1 MLGRPRSLKTAF
13 KEDQLID
20 STHEADVA
28 AKELRRWLMW
38 LGGSLLGASL
48 FTALALAGVSQWM
61 ILPAIIVGP
70 GIGGLALIWLA
81 LSSDTN
87 GASILGVADPRID
100 ALAAAEP
107 TV

>member
-1 MLGRPRSLKTAF
+1 MVN
-13 KEDQLID
+13 
-20 STHEADVA
+20 STLDADVA
-28 AKELRRWLMW
+28 AKELRRWMIW
-38 LGGSLLGASL
+38 LGGSMLGAAL
-48 FTALALAGVSQWM
+48 FTALALSVSHWM

-87 GASILGVADPRID
+87 GTVAAHGVAEPRVD

>member
-1 MLGRPRSLKTAF
+1 MKTGLDAN
-13 KEDQLID
+13 
-20 STHEADVA
+20 AA
-28 AKELRRWLMW
+28 AKELRRWFAW

-48 FTALALAGVSQWM
+48 FTALALAGVSPWM
-61 ILPAIIVGP
+61 ILPAIVIGP

-87 GASILGVADPRID
+87 GSHTPSIAEPRVD

-107 TV
+107 TL

>member
-1 MLGRPRSLKTAF
+1 MVN
-13 KEDQLID
+13 
-20 STHEADVA
+20 STLDADVA
-28 AKELRRWLMW
+28 AKELRRWFIW
-38 LGGSLLGASL
+38 LGGSMLGAAF

-61 ILPAIIVGP
+61 ILPAIIIGP
-70 GIGGLALIWLA
+70 GLGGLALIWLA

-87 GASILGVADPRID
+87 GTVARGVAEPRLD

>member
-1 MLGRPRSLKTAF
+1 MKTTLDA
-13 KEDQLID
+13 
-20 STHEADVA
+20 SVA
-28 AKELRRWLMW
+28 AKELRRWFAW
-38 LGGSLLGASL
+38 LGGSLLGASV
-48 FTALALAGVSQWM
+48 FTAAALAGVSPWM

-81 LSSDTN
+81 LTSDTN
-87 GASILGVADPRID
+87 GAPALTHGVADPRID